1 MGRGVQK
8 KIGPSARVV
17 EGSRRGEY
25 VNPSEEFARILVEE
39 EKAEKRKKARAS
51 ARARR
56 MAPGGVSAP
65 EYSAMMREELERRK
79 LEWPSRFVV
88 PNVAQ
93 ARLFGAMEQIP
104 FPKDLVFLGGNG
116 TGKTYCGIGM
126 VTGITW
132 GPKAVVGD
140 GVAGAGW
147 MGMQHYDG
155 WSIFRSIAKKQNRPI
170 YGRIVAV
177 ADNLKGNG
185 AVIQRIRRL
194 FPKGLWEGR
203 KLGKNYVSEIWCW
216 DNQDDF
222 GNDEKAMSV
231 IEIKTHDQDADQHR
245 GPDCDWILFDEPCTP
260 DIYEESL
267 GRTRANEHAV
277 RIHTL
282 TPLELA
288 GWLIDQLVEPFDRGE
303 TTGET
308 LVVRGSLWDNCE
320 DWHPDPTM
328 WTGGRVGEGELLN
341 RGNLKR
347 RAIED
352 QIRGWQRMSPDT
364 VAARVWGKPTHL
376 SGAVYKNWN
385 RDVHMVDEIPGDWSD
400 WPIWNIIDPHHAR
413 APMVLWVA
421 QGPHTSY
428 IIAEWP
434 DEDYSKYRVS
444 DEISGYAKKI
454 MELEKSVERQVIHRW
469 GDPNSLRNV
478 YSSAKGYDGMPIS
491 LQALYANE
499 GLHFMCANDKL
510 DVGHNCVNEM
520 LSYDRLSP
528 LDPLNNFPKLQCLR
542 RNYFTGV
549 PMVNVPTAMERYG
562 FKKKAIDQ
570 NKQPTTLK
578 AIMDETYKDTADVIR
593 YFAVTVRDTPF
604 QTISSQETEY
614 DWMSQR
620 DTPQRPL
627 VIRRR

>member
-1 MGRGVQK
+1 MGREK
-8 KIGPSARVV
+8 KIGPSAVGGRGKRRPEGVLRMQKEEQERVRKENAAALRKAKRAKPV
-17 EGSRRGEY
+17 GVTGQ
-25 VNPSEEFARILVEE
+25 EFA
-39 EKAEKRKKARAS
+39 
-51 ARARR
+51 
-56 MAPGGVSAP
+56 
-65 EYSAMMREELERRK
+65 AMVREELERRRS
-79 LEWPSRFVV
+79 EWPSRFVV

-93 ARLFGAMEQIP
+93 ARLFAALEKTP

-116 TGKTYCGIGM
+116 TGKTYCGLGI
-126 VTGITW
+126 VAGITW
-132 GPKAVVGD
+132 GPRAVVGD
-140 GVAGAGW
+140 GVAGNGW
-147 MGMQHYDG
+147 AGMQHYEG
-155 WSIFRSIAKKQNRPI
+155 WHIFREIAKREKRMI

-222 GNDEKAMSV
+222 GIDEKAISV
-231 IEIKTHDQDADQHR
+231 IEIKTHDQDPDQHR

-260 DIYEESL
+260 DVYEESV

-277 RIHTL
+277 MIHTL

-288 GWLIDQLVEPFDRGE
+288 GWLIDQLVEPAERGE
-303 TTGET
+303 TSGNT
-308 LVVRGSLWDNCE
+308 LVVRGSLWDNCQ

-328 WTGGRVGEGELLN
+328 WSGGKVDCGVPLN

-347 RAIED
+347 RAIEN
-352 QIRGWQRMSPDT
+352 QIDKWQRMSPDT

-385 RDVHMVDEIPGDWSD
+385 REVHMVDEIPGDWSD

-444 DEISGYAKKI
+444 DEISGYARTI
-454 MELEKSVERQVIHRW
+454 MTLEKNVSRQVLHRW
-469 GDPNSLRNV
+469 GDPNSLKNV
-478 YSSAKGYDGMPIS
+478 YSSSKGYDGMPIS

-499 GLHFMCANDKL
+499 GLYFMCANDKI

-520 LSYDRLSP
+520 LSYDKLRP
-528 LDPLNNFPKLQCLR
+528 LDPLNNFPKLQCLK
-542 RNYFTGV
+542 RNLFTGA

-562 FKKKAIDQ
+562 FKKKALEQ
-570 NKQPTTLK
+570 NKQPNTLR

-593 YFAVTVRDTPF
+593 YFCVSVRDVPF
-604 QTISSQETEY
+604 QTVSSQDTAY
-614 DWMSQR
+614 DWMSNR
-620 DTPQRPL
+620 DSVSRPL